1 MTEQLTPTV
10 QVVSATDSY
19 GKFIL
24 EPLQRGFAT
33 TVGNAFRRVLL
44 SSLPGYAIT
53 AVRIEGVQHEYTT
66 IRHMREDVIAFLL
79 NVKAIRLRPVVKTD
93 QPLVLRLNWQGEGDV
108 HAGDIEHA
116 AECEVANPDLLLATI
131 DDPSAKLSMEF
142 HVEWGKGFRVA
153 DGRQNSGPI
162 GLLPVDALFTPIRK
176 VNFDVEHTRIGQI
189 TDYDRLVLEV
199 WTDQTIDPQEAV
211 REAAKILV
219 DQLALF
225 ATLGRAVVPAPQR
238 RALAA
243 PVSDELYSMRIE
255 ELHLSSRTL
264 NCLRRGGIETVGQVL
279 ERSRAEL
286 LAIRNFG
293 ERSLQELNTRLQAVG
308 IPVQFEE
315 PKPKRKETE
324 EAAVERALEAFLG
337 EGALEE
343 KAEGA
348 PLAAYSAGP
357 EEKEEEHPKDP
368 PPNVGRT
375 FYPD

>member
-1 MTEQLTPTV
+1 
-10 QVVSATDSY
+10 
-19 GKFIL
+19 
-24 EPLQRGFAT
+24 
-33 TVGNAFRRVLL
+33 VGNAFRRVLL

-53 AVRIEGVQHEYTT
+53 AVRIEGIQHEYTT
-66 IRHMREDVIAFLL
+66 IRYMREDVIAFLL

-93 QPLVLRLNWQGEGDV
+93 QPLVLRLDWQGEGDV
-108 HAGDIEHA
+108 HAGDIERA

-131 DDPSAKLSMEF
+131 DDPAAKLSMEI

-176 VNFDVEHTRIGQI
+176 VNFDVEHTRIGQV

-199 WTDQTIDPQEAV
+199 WTDQTIDPQAAV
-211 REAAKILV
+211 REAAQILV

-225 ATLGRAVVPAPQR
+225 ATLGRAVAPAPQR

-255 ELHLSSRTL
+255 ELRLSSRTL
-264 NCLRRGGIETVGQVL
+264 NCLRRGGIEPVGQVL
-279 ERSRAEL
+279 EHSRAEL

-324 EAAVERALEAFLG
+324 EASVERALEAFLG

-343 KAEGA
+343 KAGGA

-357 EEKEEEHPKDP
+357 QEEEEEQPKEL